1 MKELT
6 GKELLTIRDFDSL
19 LDFLVDE
26 LEWPIDIDN
35 LGPKDLTFEYSAE
48 EIGLKESEVAK
59 VNTIKQLRPIVSDQ
73 PWAIFWMDFDNKK
86 LPVTVLRRILRHF
99 VVKKRAADPNR
110 ATWQMEDIMF
120 ISGHGDDETRGVT
133 FAHFKTLDG
142 KEVMREFSWDKRE
155 TNFDHYADYLNN
167 LKWPEDESDIDAWKA
182 QWRSAFT
189 GSTREAVSTSLQ
201 LAKAMAWLAR
211 DIKARVLEVYE
222 IEHEK
227 GSLHKLYDSFRS
239 GLLSTMTVHEFAD
252 MYAQTIT
259 YGLFSART
267 MDVDGHFEMEEVVDL
282 IPNTN
287 PFLKTLFKECLEVG
301 ANSKGIDL
309 DELGVGRLV
318 DLLDGLNR
326 SDGTDAMKRIL
337 KEFGRQSGGGSEDPV
352 IHFYEDF
359 LKEYDQIQRVERGVY
374 YTPDPVVSFIVR
386 SVHEQL
392 KTEFG
397 LEMGLADTT
406 TWEDMVASGRAEY
419 PKDPQTGKVNKDIR
433 EKLSKRAFVQI
444 LDPATGTGTF
454 LKHTITV
461 IHDEVKA
468 KHKREGIS
476 QDWLDYWNDYVY
488 HNLLPRLFAF
498 ELMMASY
505 SVAHMKVGM
514 HLKALGYRFE
524 KPRRLHIYL
533 TNSLEPATA
542 NTELRLFYSSV
553 GEEAMAANRVKKDRF
568 FSVVIGN
575 PPYSG
580 ISSNKGQWISDLNED
595 YKYVD
600 GEHFGERK
608 HWLGDDYVKFIRFAH
623 HMIDINGE
631 GVIGYINNHSFLDNP
646 TFRGMRWQLLSSF
659 DSIKIIDLHGNSL
672 KKEVAPDSSKDENVF
687 DIQAGVSINLFIKI
701 GKKKKGEL
709 AQVFHQDFWGKRS
722 DKYDKLLTNDLKSLQ
737 LKEIEFAKPY
747 YFFVPTDTKL
757 EDEYS
762 QFIAVTSLFPTST
775 VGFVSA
781 NDTLNISF
789 TKAEHDI
796 KLRDLETLD
805 ESSWRNKYSRLKD
818 SRDWT
823 YLTAMSDYLSNKS
836 GSNHITVEYRP
847 FDYRSTFYTGTSRGL
862 YSSPQRTIMQHLVKH
877 ANVGLVVP
885 KINKED
891 NCTFISKRIIS
902 HKVCSAYDSNS
913 LFPLYLY
920 LDKHQ
925 LSTDSTGIRPNIDE
939 NLAQQLAVAIGCDY
953 VFDEARA
960 WEHGNQGEVLP
971 LDILDYTYAVLHSP
985 AYREK
990 YKEFLK
996 IDFPRVPYP
1005 KNDDQFGA
1013 LVKLGAQLR
1022 EIHLLERDVVN
1033 RFITTYEGF
1042 GSDEI
1047 TKSMTAKSPGW
1058 VAYED
1063 DDTIGD
1069 VWINDTQ
1076 YFGCVPKLAWEFYI
1090 GGYQPAQKWLK
1101 DRKGRQLSK
1110 EDIEHYQKII
1120 VALTETDRLM
1130 QEIDNVGVV

>member
-35 LGPKDLTFEYSAE
+35 LGEKELTFEYSAE

-287 PFLKTLFKECLEVG
+287 PFLKKLFKECLEVG

-468 KHKREGIS
+468 KHQREGIN

-542 NTELRLFYSSV
+542 NTELSLFYSSV

-575 PPYSG
+575 PPYSV
-580 ISSNKGQWISDLNED
+580 STSNHGVWINRLMSNYKEGLNE
-595 YKYVD
+595 
-600 GEHFGERK
+600 RNIQP
-608 HWLGDDYVKFIRFAH
+608 LSDDYLKFIRFGH
-623 HMIDINGE
+623 YQITKNGV
-631 GVIGYINNHSFLDNP
+631 GILSYISNNSFVD
-646 TFRGMRWQLLSSF
+646 G
-659 DSIKIIDLHGNSL
+659 IIHRQVRKSLATDFNTIRILNLHGDARKNETS
-672 KKEVAPDSSKDENVF
+672 PDGSSDQNVF
-687 DIQAGVSINLFIKI
+687 DIMQGVGISFFCLSKKTEIVEENIFSYDLYGARTNKYDLLTSLDSAGV
-701 GKKKKGEL
+701 
-709 AQVFHQDFWGKRS
+709 DWCR
-722 DKYDKLLTNDLKSLQ
+722 
-737 LKEIEFAKPY
+737 IEAKQPN
-747 YFFVPTDTKL
+747 YFFCEKDLDGSEQYYEGIDLRK
-757 EDEYS
+757 
-762 QFIAVTSLFPTST
+762 LFPVNSM
-775 VGFVSA
+775 GIASG
-781 NDTLNISF
+781 NDSELVDFDS
-789 TKAEHDI
+789 
-796 KLRDLETLD
+796 
-805 ESSWRNKYSRLKD
+805 SRLSNEYD
-818 SRDWT
+818 QGV
-823 YLTAMSDYLSNKS
+823 MSFY
-836 GSNHITVEYRP
+836 YRP
-847 FDYRSTFYTGTSRGL
+847 FDWRHTIFDNAVLQRARYRLMSNYVLPSIGLNVVRQSRGKGL
-862 YSSPQRTIMQHLVKH
+862 EVLVNNTISNRDLVTNH
-877 ANVGLVVP
+877 TYN
-885 KINKED
+885 
-891 NCTFISKRIIS
+891 
-902 HKVCSAYDSNS
+902 
-913 LFPLYLY
+913 FPLYLTDEIDGEVKY
-920 LDKHQ
+920 TANFDEHELKLFADKVA
-925 LSTDSTGIRPNIDE
+925 LNVGNPLGNEWMNGTGNTLLPID
-939 NLAQQLAVAIGCDY
+939 
-953 VFDEARA
+953 VFDY
-960 WEHGNQGEVLP
+960 L
-971 LDILDYTYAVLHSP
+971 LAVLHSLSFRSR
-985 AYREK
+985 YQEL
-990 YKEFLK
+990 LK
-996 IDFPRVPYP
+996 IGIPRIPYP
-1005 KNDDQFGA
+1005 KDEGQFRE

-1022 EIHLLERDVVN
+1022 KIHLLETDAIN

-1042 GSDEI
+1042 GSDEV

-1058 VAYED
+1058 VAHED

-1069 VWINDTQ
+1069 VWINETQ
-1076 YFGCVPKLAWEFYI
+1076 YFAGVPKLAWEFYI

-1130 QEIDNVGVV
+1130 QEIDKVGLV